1 MHRHRSLRRR
11 VPRRTPLSETESR
24 LLEFFE
30 ISSAKCSSCG
40 EIAPLPPDYGVSD
53 EASWDRKMDEHL
65 AWAREN
71 KEAVLAALP
80 QLTEWRESCQAL
92 REVLESS

>member
-1 MHRHRSLRRR
+1 MHRHRSPRRHI
-11 VPRRTPLSETESR
+11 PRRTSLSETESR

-40 EIAPLPPDYGVSD
+40 EIAPLPPDYGVWD
-53 EASWDRKMDEHL
+53 EATWDRKMDEHM

-71 KEAVLAALP
+71 KQAVLAALP
-80 QLTEWRESCQAL
+80 HLPEWRESCQAL